1 MSVPAIV
8 RDHLDG
14 EDVVERVSLGGED
27 ELFVTPT
34 RTLVYGAEGILSNES
49 VTEYHLDAE
58 RIVIEEGRRK
68 DTIRLDHG
76 IDGSDAFSVPSNEL
90 EAVLK
95 PVLEGVLAA
104 AGAIEPNESITRLYR
119 LGELSLAITD
129 AGVIKHV
136 GRSLWD
142 EDYERFD
149 FDDVTDLDIEEGEV
163 SSQIIIE
170 IDHRPE
176 RIKTP
181 SGDSREISQRIREA
195 LLEYHG
201 IETFEE
207 FRKQVSP
214 PDDTDARS
222 GTEEEPTTADSPT
235 TEPEPTPDPEPG
247 STQSTGSTT
256 SDLDIDLGELDAS
269 SLRGIGEAPDQST
282 DPDPTGGSAEGGRE
296 AQSTE
301 SLEAAGFQSADAVDR
316 ESHTE
321 EILDELTEL
330 RTAVERQNK
339 ILEDQQRTIE
349 RLIEELKRGR
359 GR

>member
-1 MSVPAIV
+1 MSVPTIV
-8 RDHLDG
+8 RDHLDD

-34 RTLVYGAEGILSNES
+34 RTLIYGAEGILSNES
-49 VTEYHLDAE
+49 VTEYQLDAE

-76 IDGSDAFSVPSNEL
+76 IDGSDAFSVPSSSL

-104 AGAIEPNESITRLYR
+104 AGAIEADESISRLYR

-136 GRSLWD
+136 GRPLWD

-149 FDDVTDLDIEEGEV
+149 FENVTNLDIEEGEV

-170 IDHRPE
+170 INHRPE

-181 SGDSREISQRIREA
+181 SGDSREISQRIKEA

-201 IETFEE
+201 VESFTAFREQVAPPEDPTDESVAEEKTTTVETTTE
-207 FRKQVSP
+207 
-214 PDDTDARS
+214 PDPTP
-222 GTEEEPTTADSPT
+222 EP
-235 TEPEPTPDPEPG
+235 EPEPTR
-247 STQSTGSTT
+247 STGSTT
-256 SDLDIDLGELDAS
+256 NDLDIDLGELDAS
-269 SLRGIGEAPDQST
+269 SLRGIGEAPEQPAESERAS
-282 DPDPTGGSAEGGRE
+282 GAEGE
-296 AQSTE
+296 PQASE
-301 SLEAAGFQSADAVDR
+301 SLEAAGFQTAGAVNE
-316 ESHTE
+316 ESQTE
-321 EILDELTEL
+321 EILDEIAEL
-330 RTAVERQNK
+330 RTAVERQNEV
-339 ILEDQQRTIE
+339 LEEQQRTIE